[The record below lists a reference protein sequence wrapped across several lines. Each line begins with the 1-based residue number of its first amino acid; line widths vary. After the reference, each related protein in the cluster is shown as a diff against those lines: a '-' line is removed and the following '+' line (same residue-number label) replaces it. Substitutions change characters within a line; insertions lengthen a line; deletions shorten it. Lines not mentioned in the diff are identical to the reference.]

1 MVALMTRGRLGS
13 PLSGFGSSDSEDVA
27 EQQLHLQ
34 DRHSVNG
41 YQESETKE
49 STDLEQLFKSFAG
62 NRAVAEMAFKGRVH
76 LKIKFCQLLLTLMLF
91 TLLQLF
97 GYPHSSKYLLLC
109 SSVERKSYRFGT
121 WNLMTFSFFGELS
134 VYDISFSVLF
144 RFNSMFN
151 SIYYIKNVF
160 KCYLMP
166 GIQSDSEESTN
177 YHTINQTFDVTN
189 GVLDATSQTEVI
201 QFSFVPFH

>member
-1 MVALMTRGRLGS
+1 MTRGRLGS

-62 NRAVAEMAFKGRVH
+62 NRAVAEMAFKAIVH
-76 LKIKFCQLLLTLMLF
+76 LKIYILSSFTDPHAIPPPATVLLPTFFKISSFVFISRKKIIQVWNMEFDDNFHFWVNCLF
-91 TLLQLF
+91 MIFHLVFYL
-97 GYPHSSKYLLLC
+97 SSIQY
-109 SSVERKSYRFGT
+109 SIP
-121 WNLMTFSFFGELS
+121 FF
-134 VYDISFSVLF
+134 
-144 RFNSMFN
+144 
-151 SIYYIKNVF
+151 IYKNVF